1 MKSPEVPVLLRRGR
15 FNLDLLENLR
25 RPFADDRHQLDLR
38 QVVCNHRVV
47 VCCGAGGVGKT
58 TSAAALGVL
67 AAQEGRSAVVMT
79 IDPAR
84 RLAQAMGL
92 DALDNEPKVVD
103 IDATGSLSAMMLDN
117 KRTFDRMVE
126 TYAPDERVRDTI
138 FANRYYQQL
147 STTLGG
153 SRELIAMER
162 VLEIVSGGAYDL
174 LIVDTPPAQHALDF
188 LDAPRRLIDLLDG
201 SLTQALI
208 TPYGMAARAQFN
220 FFRQSSAMTLKFLER
235 LTGLQMLADL
245 SDFLLA
251 FSSMFEG
258 LKDRSRKVM
267 ALMTEPSTSFLLVC
281 APEAVSLGQAAQ
293 FADRLRRDNIDIS
306 GVLVNRMHLPVPDG
320 NLSEADLGRLDGLLP
335 APADGVT
342 LSTRVSSALQDAQR
356 LAAVDAAALS
366 VLDSLQQPRRLV
378 PHFNRDLHSMAD
390 LALFAQ
396 RLV

>member
-1 MKSPEVPVLLRRGR
+1 MPDNLLDVRRMVR
-15 FNLDLLENLR
+15 D
-25 RPFADDRHQLDLR
+25 
-38 QVVCNHRVV
+38 HRVI

-92 DALDNEPKVVD
+92 DALDNDPRPVAL
-103 IDATGSLSAMMLDN
+103 DAPGSLAAMMLDN

-126 TYAPDERVRDTI
+126 TYAPNDRVRETI

-147 STTLGG
+147 SSTLGG

-162 VLEIVSGGAYDL
+162 VLEVVSSDDYDL
-174 LIVDTPPAQHALDF
+174 LVVDTPPAQHALDF
-188 LDAPRRLIDLLDG
+188 LDAPKRLIDLLDG
-201 SLTQALI
+201 SLTQALVA
-208 TPYGMAARAQFN
+208 PYGLAAKAQFN
-220 FFRQSSAMTLKFLER
+220 FFRQSSAVTLKFLER

-251 FSSMFEG
+251 FSSMFDG
-258 LKDRSRKVM
+258 LKERSRNVM
-267 ALMTEPSTSFLLVC
+267 GMMTEPTTSFLLVC

-293 FADRLRRDNIDIS
+293 FAERLDRDSIGIS
-306 GVLVNRMHLPVPDG
+306 GVLVNRVHLPIANPDPDPQE
-320 NLSEADLGRLDGLLP
+320 LSSLDSLSSRSVDGL
-335 APADGVT
+335 G
-342 LSTRVSSALQDAQR
+342 LSTRVMAALTDARRLASVDGAALEQLSALN
-356 LAAVDAAALS
+356 
-366 VLDSLQQPRRLV
+366 QPRRLV

-390 LALFAQ
+390 LEAFAA
-396 RLV
+396 RLA